1 MIKQSRKAIMNT
13 KSFFLSLFF
22 SSLLLWSCSVD
33 REKPKNKDLKNA
45 ISQVAKIQTASF
57 AISGMTCEIGCAKTI
72 QSKLSKKDG
81 VTDAV
86 VVFSDS
92 IAAVSFDSNKTSPK
106 DISSFITGIAGGD
119 AYTASE
125 LK

>member
-72 QSKLSKKDG
+72 QSKL
-81 VTDAV
+81 
-86 VVFSDS
+86 
-92 IAAVSFDSNKTSPK
+92 
-106 DISSFITGIAGGD
+106 
-119 AYTASE
+119 
-125 LK
+125 

>member
-72 QSKLSKKDG
+72 ESKLSKKDG

-92 IAAVSFDSNKTSPK
+92 IATVSFDSNKTSPK
-106 DISSFITGIAGGD
+106 DISSFITGIAGGY

>member
-45 ISQVAKIQTASF
+45 ISKVAKIQTASF

-92 IAAVSFDSNKTSPK
+92 IATVSFDSNKTSPK